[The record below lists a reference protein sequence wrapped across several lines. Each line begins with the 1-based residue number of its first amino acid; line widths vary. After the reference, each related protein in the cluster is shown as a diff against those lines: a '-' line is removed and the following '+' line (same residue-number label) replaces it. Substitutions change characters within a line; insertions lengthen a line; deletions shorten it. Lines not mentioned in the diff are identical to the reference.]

1 MEVLGEFSHLIPQK
15 GLSRMERGRKRQG
28 LVPDFLPPQFEFQL
42 NTRETLCGLFAAMGL
57 PPIPPLKTATDSP
70 RVFAG
75 RLVGLPSWH
84 AAVLLSTSH
93 AREPKPKTTPMEP
106 QAAMWMASCWCAYH
120 PTGLGS
126 IGPRYG
132 RTPCSRGS
140 EKRWSGAI
148 FVVAN
153 IW

>member
-1 MEVLGEFSHLIPQK
+1 MHMVPAPTLINGNNNAARRRWRP
-15 GLSRMERGRKRQG
+15 L
-28 LVPDFLPPQFEFQL
+28 QFELSL

-84 AAVLLSTSH
+84 AAVLLSTTH
-93 AREPKPKTTPMEP
+93 AREPNPKTTPTEP